1 MPAVL
6 QTEIVGLRT
15 PARPAINP
23 WIIAG
28 TVMLATFMEVL
39 DTSVANV
46 ALPHIAGSLSSSV
59 DEATWVLTAYLVA
72 NAVVLPLSGWFST
85 LFGRKRFYMA
95 CVLLFTASSAM
106 CGLAPSLPILILCR
120 VLQGLGGGALQPVS
134 QAILRETFPREKQG
148 MAMAV
153 YGMGVV
159 FAPVVGPTLGGW
171 ITDNYTWRWI
181 FLINIPVGICSLLLT
196 SLLIFD
202 PPYLFRKTLRDG
214 LKIDY
219 LGLGLLATGLG
230 ALEIMLDEGQ
240 RNDWFSSHG
249 IVAAALVAAIGLIG
263 VVVWELRQKE
273 PVVDFRLLK
282 DRTFAISTASM
293 FILGFVLYGSTMAL
307 PLFLQTLLGYT
318 AMQSGMAL
326 SPGGLMIMI
335 MMPIVGILLSKI
347 QARWLI
353 IFGLIISS
361 LGLFE
366 MSHWNTQ
373 INFGHAVSARVVQSL
388 GLAFLFV
395 PINTVAFSFIAKS
408 KTGYATGLINLARNI
423 GGSSGIAICTTLIAR
438 REQFHQQRLIENLSP
453 LNPAYQSA
461 LAGAKQLFMNGGTNS
476 NQAATQAQGMLYNTM
491 QQQAA
496 MLSFNEVFWILGVL
510 FLVAIPLMFLMKKT
524 GPVKGRRRHRIKKTG
539 VPKDARDA
547 VRLETDSRQ
556 YLRAFLFY

>member
-1 MPAVL
+1 MATTL
-6 QTEIVGLRT
+6 QTEVVDLRT
-15 PARPAINP
+15 PAGAPHPPINP
-23 WIIAG
+23 WVIAG

-72 NAVVLPLSGWFST
+72 NAIVLPLSGWFST
-85 LFGRKRFYMA
+85 LFGRKRFYMG
-95 CVLLFTASSAM
+95 CVILFTASSAA

-148 MAMAV
+148 IAMAM

-181 FLINIPVGICSLLLT
+181 FLINVPVGVCSLLLT

-219 LGLGLLATGLG
+219 VGLGLLATGLG
-230 ALEIMLDEGQ
+230 ALEIMLDDGQ
-240 RNDWFSSHG
+240 KHDWFSSHG
-249 IVAAALVAAIGLIG
+249 IVAAAIIAAIGLIG
-263 VVVWELRQKE
+263 VVVWELRQQE

-293 FILGFVLYGSTMAL
+293 FVLGFVLYGSTMVL

-318 AMQSGMAL
+318 AMQSGLAL
-326 SPGGLMIMI
+326 SPGGLMIMV

-353 IFGLIISS
+353 IFGLVVSA
-361 LGLFE
+361 LGLFQ
-366 MSHWNTQ
+366 MSHFDTQ
-373 INFGHAVSARVVQSL
+373 INFGHAVSARVLQSL

-395 PINTVAFSFIAKS
+395 PINTVAFSFIARE
-408 KTGYATGLINLARNI
+408 KTGYATGLINLARNM

-453 LNPAYQSA
+453 LNLPYQSA
-461 LAGAKQLFMNGGTNS
+461 LAGIKQMLITKGADPA
-476 NQAATQAQGMLYNTM
+476 QAAAQAQGMLYNSM

-496 MLSFNEVFWILGVL
+496 MLSFNEVFWALGVL
-510 FLVAIPLMFLMKKT
+510 FLAVIPLMLLMKKT
-524 GPVKGRRRHRIKKTG
+524 GPVKGAI
-539 VPKDARDA
+539 AM
-547 VRLETDSRQ
+547 E
-556 YLRAFLFY
+556 

>member
-1 MPAVL
+1 MQPQVL
-6 QTEIVGLRT
+6 DIAAPEQ
-15 PARPAINP
+15 PAINP

-95 CVLLFTASSAM
+95 CVVLFTASSAM

-148 MAMAV
+148 IAMAV

-181 FLINIPVGICSLLLT
+181 FLINVPVGVC

-202 PPYLFRKTLRDG
+202 PPYLIRKTLRDG

-219 LGLGLLATGLG
+219 VGLGLLATGLG
-230 ALEIMLDEGQ
+230 ALEIMLDDGQ
-240 RNDWFSSHG
+240 KNDWFSSNG
-249 IVAAALVAAIGLIG
+249 IVAAAIIAAIGLVG

-273 PVVDFRLLK
+273 PIVDFRLLK
-282 DRTFAISTASM
+282 DRTFATSTASM

-318 AMQSGMAL
+318 AMQSGLAL
-326 SPGGLMIMI
+326 SPGGLVIMV

-347 QARWLI
+347 EARWLI

-366 MSHWNTQ
+366 MSHFDTQ
-373 INFGHAVSARVVQSL
+373 INFGHAVSERVVQSF

-395 PINTVAFSFIAKS
+395 PINTVAFSFITKA

-423 GGSSGIAICTTLIAR
+423 GGSSGIAISTTLIAR
-438 REQFHQQRLIENLSP
+438 REQLHQ
-453 LNPAYQSA
+453 
-461 LAGAKQLFMNGGTNS
+461 
-476 NQAATQAQGMLYNTM
+476 
-491 QQQAA
+491 
-496 MLSFNEVFWILGVL
+496 
-510 FLVAIPLMFLMKKT
+510 
-524 GPVKGRRRHRIKKTG
+524 
-539 VPKDARDA
+539 D
-547 VRLETDSRQ
+547 
-556 YLRAFLFY
+556 

>member
-1 MPAVL
+1 MPGVL
-6 QTEIVGLRT
+6 QTEVVEVRT
-15 PARPAINP
+15 PAPLAIRPAINP
-23 WIIAG
+23 WVIAG

-106 CGLAPSLPILILCR
+106 CGLAPSLPMLILFR

-181 FLINIPVGICSLLLT
+181 FLINVPVGICSLLLT

-219 LGLGLLATGLG
+219 VGLGLLATGLG
-230 ALEIMLDEGQ
+230 SLEIMLDEGQ

-249 IVAAALVAAIGLIG
+249 IVAAAIIAAIGLIG

-293 FILGFVLYGSTMAL
+293 FVLGFVLYGSTMAL

-318 AMQSGMAL
+318 AMQSGLAL

-335 MMPIVGILLSKI
+335 MMPIVGILLSKVE
-347 QARWLI
+347 ARWLI
-353 IFGLIISS
+353 IVGLIVSA
-361 LGLFE
+361 LGLFQ

-395 PINTVAFSFIAKS
+395 PINTVAFSFIAKA

-438 REQFHQQRLIENLSP
+438 REQFHRQRLVEHLSP
-453 LNPAYQSA
+453 LDLSYQSA
-461 LAGAKQLFMNGGTNS
+461 LASAKQMFVTRGADPA
-476 NQAATQAQGMLYNTM
+476 QAAAQAHGLIYNM
-491 QQQAA
+491 VQQQAA
-496 MLSFNEVFWILGVL
+496 MLSFNEVFWVLGVA
-510 FLVAIPLMFLMKKT
+510 FLAVIPLMFLMKKT
-524 GPVKGRRRHRIKKTG
+524 GPVKGAI
-539 VPKDARDA
+539 AI
-547 VRLETDSRQ
+547 E
-556 YLRAFLFY
+556 

>member
-1 MPAVL
+1 MN
-6 QTEIVGLRT
+6 T
-15 PARPAINP
+15 PAINP
-23 WIIAG
+23 WVIAG

-72 NAVVLPLSGWFST
+72 NAVVLPLSGWLST

-95 CVLLFTASSAM
+95 CVALFTASSAM
-106 CGLAPSLPILILCR
+106 CGLAPSLPVLILCR

-202 PPYLFRKTLRDG
+202 PPYLLRKTLRDG

-219 LGLGLLATGLG
+219 VGLGLLATGLG

-240 RNDWFSSHG
+240 RHDWFSSHG
-249 IVAAALVAAIGLIG
+249 IVAAAVIGAIGLIG

-273 PVVDFRLLK
+273 PIVDFRLLK
-282 DRTFAISTASM
+282 DRTFAVSTAMM
-293 FILGFVLYGSTMAL
+293 FTLGFVMYGSTMAL

-318 AMQSGMAL
+318 ATQSGMAL
-326 SPGGLMIMI
+326 SPGGLMIMF
-335 MMPIVGILLSKI
+335 MMPIVGLLLSKI
-347 QARWLI
+347 PARSLI
-353 IFGLIISS
+353 IFGLATSAI
-361 LGLFE
+361 GLLL
-366 MSHWNTQ
+366 MSQWNTQ
-373 INFGHAVSARVVQSL
+373 INFGHAVSARVLQSF

-395 PINTVAFSFIAKS
+395 PINTVAFSFIAKA

-423 GGSSGIAICTTLIAR
+423 GGSSGIAICTTVLAR
-438 REQFHQQRLIENLSP
+438 REQFHQQRLIEHLSP
-453 LNPAYQSA
+453 LDLPY
-461 LAGAKQLFMNGGTNS
+461 
-476 NQAATQAQGMLYNTM
+476 QAALNSAQQTFMTKGADSAQAAAEAHAMIYNTV

-496 MLSFNEVFWILGVL
+496 MLSFNEVFWALAVL
-510 FLVAIPLMFLMKKT
+510 FLAVIPLMFLMKRT
-524 GPVKGRRRHRIKKTG
+524 GPVKG
-539 VPKDARDA
+539 A
-547 VRLETDSRQ
+547 VAIE
-556 YLRAFLFY
+556 

>member
-1 MPAVL
+1 MPSAL
-6 QTEIVGLRT
+6 QTEVVDLRAL
-15 PARPAINP
+15 ARPAVNP
-23 WIIAG
+23 WVIAG

-46 ALPHIAGSLSSSV
+46 ALPHIAGNLSSSV

-72 NAVVLPLSGWFST
+72 NAIVLPLSGWFST

-95 CVLLFTASSAM
+95 CVLLFTVSSAL
-106 CGLAPSLPILILCR
+106 CGLAPSLPMLILFR
-120 VLQGLGGGALQPVS
+120 VMQGLGGGALQPVS

-181 FLINIPVGICSLLLT
+181 FLINIPVGIASLLLT

-202 PPYLFRKTLRDG
+202 PPYLFRKTLKDG

-219 LGLGLLATGLG
+219 VGLGLLATGLG
-230 ALEIMLDEGQ
+230 ALEIMLDDGQ
-240 RNDWFSSHG
+240 RHDWFSSHG
-249 IVAAALVAAIGLIG
+249 IVTAAVIAAVCLVG
-263 VVVWELRQKE
+263 VVVWELNQKE
-273 PVVDFRLLK
+273 PVVDFRLLR
-282 DRTFAISTASM
+282 DRTFAISTAIM
-293 FILGFVLYGSTMAL
+293 FVLGFVLYGSTMAL

-318 AMQSGMAL
+318 AMQSGLAL

-335 MMPIVGILLSKI
+335 MMPIVGIMLSKI
-347 QARWLI
+347 EARWLI
-353 IFGLIISS
+353 IFGLITSA
-361 LGLFE
+361 LGLFM
-366 MSHWNTQ
+366 MSRWTTEVD
-373 INFGHAVSARVVQSL
+373 FGSAVSARIVQSF

-395 PINTVAFSFIAKS
+395 PINTVAFSFIAKA

-438 REQFHQQRLIENLSP
+438 REQFHQQRLVEHLSP
-453 LNPAYQSA
+453 LDLPYQSA
-461 LAGAKQLFMNGGTNS
+461 LNNAQQLFQSNGADPV
-476 NQAATQAQGMLYNTM
+476 QAAAQAHGMIYNLV

-496 MLSFNEVFWILGVL
+496 MLSFNEVFWLLGVA
-510 FLVAIPLMFLMKKT
+510 FLVVIPLLFLMKKT
-524 GPVKGRRRHRIKKTG
+524 GLVKG
-539 VPKDARDA
+539 A
-547 VRLETDSRQ
+547 VAIE
-556 YLRAFLFY
+556 

>member
-6 QTEIVGLRT
+6 QTEVVDVRM

-23 WIIAG
+23 WVIAG

-85 LFGRKRFYMA
+85 LFGRKRFYMG

-106 CGLAPSLPILILCR
+106 CGLAPSLPVLILCR

-219 LGLGLLATGLG
+219 MGLGLLATGLG

-249 IVAAALVAAIGLIG
+249 IVAAAIIAAIGLIG

-282 DRTFAISTASM
+282 DRTFAISTATM

-318 AMQSGMAL
+318 AMQSGLAL

-335 MMPIVGILLSKI
+335 MMPIVGMLLSKI
-347 QARWLI
+347 EARWLI
-353 IFGLIISS
+353 IFGLIASS
-361 LGLFE
+361 IGLFQ
-366 MSHWNTQ
+366 MSHWSTQ
-373 INFGHAVSARVVQSL
+373 INFGHAVSARVVQSF

-395 PINTVAFSFIAKS
+395 PINTVAFSFIAKA

-423 GGSSGIAICTTLIAR
+423 GGSSGIAISTTLIAR
-438 REQFHQQRLIENLSP
+438 REQLHQERMIAHLSP
-453 LNPAYQSA
+453 LDAPYQATLHSA
-461 LAGAKQLFMNGGTNS
+461 TQLFITKGADPA
-476 NQAATQAQGMLYNTM
+476 QAAAQAHGLIYNM
-491 QQQAA
+491 VQQQAA
-496 MLSFNEVFWILGVL
+496 MLSFNEVFWVLGIA
-510 FLVAIPLMFLMKKT
+510 FLAVIPLMFLMKKT
-524 GPVKGRRRHRIKKTG
+524 GPVKG
-539 VPKDARDA
+539 A
-547 VRLETDSRQ
+547 VAIDH
-556 YLRAFLFY
+556 

>member
-1 MPAVL
+1 MPTVL
-6 QTEIVGLRT
+6 QTEAVDIRM

-23 WIIAG
+23 WVIAG

-85 LFGRKRFYMA
+85 LFGRKRFYMT
-95 CVLLFTASSAM
+95 CVLLFAFSSAM
-106 CGLAPSLPILILCR
+106 CGLAPSLPMLILFR

-171 ITDNYTWRWI
+171 LTDNYTWRWI
-181 FLINIPVGICSLLLT
+181 FLINIPVGVCSLLLT

-202 PPYLFRKTLRDG
+202 PPFLRRKTLRDG

-219 LGLGLLATGLG
+219 MGLGLLATGLG

-249 IVAAALVAAIGLIG
+249 IVAAAILATIGLIG
-263 VVVWELRQKE
+263 VVLWELRQKE

-282 DRTFAISTASM
+282 DRTFAMSTALM

-326 SPGGLMIMI
+326 SPGGLMIMV

-347 QARWLI
+347 EARWLI
-353 IFGLIISS
+353 IAGLIVSA
-361 LGLFE
+361 LGLFQ
-366 MSHWNTQ
+366 MSSFNTQ
-373 INFGHAVSARVVQSL
+373 INLGHAGSARVVQSL

-395 PINTVAFSFIAKS
+395 PINTVAFSFIAKA
-408 KTGYATGLINLARNI
+408 KTGYATGLINLARNM

-438 REQFHQQRLIENLSP
+438 REQFHQQRLIQYLSP
-453 LNPAYQSA
+453 LSIPYQSA
-461 LAGAKQLFMNGGTNS
+461 LTATKQLLITKGASSG
-476 NQAATQAQGMLYNTM
+476 QAAAQAQGMIYNSM

-496 MLSFNEVFWILGVL
+496 MLSFNEVFWGLGVT
-510 FLVAIPLMFLMKKT
+510 FLAVIPLMFLMKKT
-524 GPVKGRRRHRIKKTG
+524 GRLKGPVALDH
-539 VPKDARDA
+539 
-547 VRLETDSRQ
+547 
-556 YLRAFLFY
+556 

>member
-1 MPAVL
+1 MPEVL
-6 QTEIVGLRT
+6 QTEVVDVRM

-23 WIIAG
+23 WVIAG

-85 LFGRKRFYMA
+85 LFGRKRFYMG
-95 CVLLFTASSAM
+95 CVMLFTASSAM
-106 CGLAPSLPILILCR
+106 CGLAPSLPILIVCR

-148 MAMAV
+148 IAMAV

-181 FLINIPVGICSLLLT
+181 FLINIPVGVCSLLLT

-202 PPYLFRKTLRDG
+202 PPFLLRKTLRDG

-219 LGLGLLATGLG
+219 IGLGLLATGLG
-230 ALEIMLDEGQ
+230 SLEIMLDEGQ

-249 IVAAALVAAIGLIG
+249 IVSAAIIAAVGLIG

-282 DRTFAISTASM
+282 DRTFAISTACM

-318 AMQSGMAL
+318 AMQSGLAL

-335 MMPIVGILLSKI
+335 MMPIVGMLLSKI
-347 QARWLI
+347 EARWLI
-353 IFGLIISS
+353 IFGLIASS
-361 LGLFE
+361 IGLFQ
-366 MSHWNTQ
+366 MSHWSTQ
-373 INFGHAVSARVVQSL
+373 INFGHAVSARVVQSF

-395 PINTVAFSFIAKS
+395 PINTVAFSFIAKA

-423 GGSSGIAICTTLIAR
+423 GGSSGIAICTTMIAQ
-438 REQFHQQRLIENLSP
+438 REQFHQQRLIEHVSTLDG
-453 LNPAYQSA
+453 AYQSM
-461 LAGAKQLFMNGGTNS
+461 LNGAMQRFLNQGTDPVH
-476 NQAATQAQGMLYNTM
+476 AAAQAQGLIYNTM

-496 MLSFNEVFWILGVL
+496 MLSFIEVFWFLGVA
-510 FLVAIPLMFLMKKT
+510 FLATIPLMLFMK
-524 GPVKGRRRHRIKKTG
+524 R
-539 VPKDARDA
+539 
-547 VRLETDSRQ
+547 
-556 YLRAFLFY
+556 